1 MCMQL
6 PHDPLLTPEIID
18 YLDKILVKLRYHDLD
33 RFDIKEFEAQWR
45 KWLSESPHNKIIGL
59 EQMKHC
65 AFCPGTTDA
74 FGEFIS
80 RYHSNRVRVSRSDFI
95 ITRVLSK
102 TYNRDLVYLED
113 DELRP
118 GDSLI
123 ISVPFSGNGSMHPN
137 FDELM
142 DTCDRLYI
150 PVFID
155 AAYFG
160 ISHGITYDLTR
171 PCIKDIATSLSKNFV
186 GNPMRL
192 GVRFTKDLVDDG
204 VTIALLGAGIF
215 DKVNG
220 WISTELTKKFSH
232 DWLIQK
238 YRDKSHKVCEELGL
252 TASNTLTLAIG
263 NDSMQEYKR
272 GDYIRVCISKQLS
285 G

>member
-1 MCMQL
+1 MYMQL
-6 PHDPLLTPEIID
+6 PHDPLKTKEVIEYVD
-18 YLDKILVKLRYHDLD
+18 NILVKLNYADLD
-33 RFDIKEFEAQWR
+33 NFGVTQFESGWR
-45 KWLSESPHNKIIGL
+45 TWLSNSSYNKIIGL
-59 EQMKHC
+59 ESMEHC

-80 RYHSNRVRVSRSDFI
+80 RYHNNRIRVSRSDFI

-102 TYNRDLVYLED
+102 AYNRNLCYLED
-113 DELRP
+113 DELRA

-123 ISVPFSGNGSMHPN
+123 ISVPFSGNGAMHPE
-137 FDELM
+137 FDKIM
-142 DTCDRLYI
+142 DTCDSLNI

-192 GVRFTKDLVDDG
+192 GVRFTKDRIDDSI
-204 VTIALLGAGIF
+204 TIALLGANIF

-220 WISTELTKKFSH
+220 YISSELLKKFPQ
-232 DWLIQK
+232 DWLIEK
-238 YRDKSHKVCEELGL
+238 YMDKSKTVCKELGL
-252 TASNTLTLAIG
+252 QPTNTLTLAIG
-263 NDSMQEYKR
+263 DDSMQEYKR
-272 GDYIRVCISKQLS
+272 GDYIRVCISNHLS
-285 G
+285 E